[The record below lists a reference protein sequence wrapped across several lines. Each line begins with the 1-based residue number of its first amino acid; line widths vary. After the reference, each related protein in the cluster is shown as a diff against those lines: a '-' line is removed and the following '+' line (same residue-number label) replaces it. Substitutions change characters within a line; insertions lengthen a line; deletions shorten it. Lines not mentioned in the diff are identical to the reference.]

1 MPGAGKAP
9 ATAPAPG
16 PSGSY
21 CYTAL
26 DVLQASGQY
35 STLLNLLDDTD
46 MGNLLDDPRSF
57 AFCSFGTACEL
68 VRCIEDTLAAL
79 GTNFL
84 TETVM
89 TSGQAA
95 AVMLQVHYSACTNKR
110 WN

>member
-1 MPGAGKAP
+1 M
-9 ATAPAPG
+9 
-16 PSGSY
+16 
-21 CYTAL
+21 
-26 DVLQASGQY
+26 LQASWQY

-68 VRCIEDTLAAL
+68 VRCIEDTLDAL